1 MLPRTPQKRTLSPLP
16 APVFLSAAMPGVTV
30 ARTRAAC
37 TIIAPV
43 ERSLFGF
50 IFKYSKR
57 EQLLILPLVVA
68 SMLIYFQML
77 DLPKAIINEAIQGK
91 RFAGPDATVPF
102 LKLQITLP
110 AWLGGDAFRIFDG
123 FQLHQLP
130 YLFALTFAFLTL
142 IVVNGG
148 LKFQINTMKG
158 WLGERMLRRL
168 RYALFDHILR
178 FPLSRFRRVK
188 SAELATMIKD
198 EVEPL
203 GGFVGES
210 MIAPT
215 FYALEAFTAM
225 FFIMYQHLYLGLIAL
240 AVVVA
245 QAVIIPRLRRRL
257 LTLAKERQLS
267 ARQLAGR
274 IAEVA
279 DGATEVH
286 ANDTSNYERAEISSR
301 LGRIFRIR
309 FELYQRKFLIKFL
322 NNFLSQVG
330 PFLFYLIGGT
340 LVIKGSLDIGT
351 LVAVIAAYKDLP
363 SPIKE
368 LIDWDQQRLD
378 VQIKYTQVMEQ
389 FTVEDLLPAQLQAP
403 VPDPRLPREGRL
415 RASNLTL
422 AGEAGT
428 KLVDGVSFDVG
439 LDQHVAI
446 LGSHAAGVGELSQML
461 SRLVPP
467 SSGSLEADGV
477 DLCKAPEAV
486 TGRALAYVGPSAYLF
501 PVSVRENLI
510 YGLKHYPVRET
521 PYQGDAL
528 KENEFQRREAARTDS
543 TQLDYNADWI
553 DYRAAGAAG
562 PEELELRIGE
572 VLHTVEL
579 EETIFELGLRSAVE
593 ADKHPGLAESALRAR
608 AAMRTRLAAPDM
620 QGLVEQFDA
629 ERYNRNATLAENLL
643 FGTPLGKTL
652 DIDNLA
658 HNDYMRKVLADTGLA
673 DDLLKTGHK
682 LAETMVELF
691 SGLPPGHEFFERFSF
706 IRQDDLPE
714 VKAVLARATDAGLDK
729 IEEADRDMLLALPF
743 KMISARH
750 RLGLIDEAFEAR
762 ILKARRH
769 FAQNLPAK
777 LRGAVAFFDAAS
789 YNAAASLQDNIL
801 FGKIATGQAQA
812 SVRIGAMLR
821 EVVEAQK
828 LRPQVISIGLGFQVG
843 VGGARLSSADR
854 QKVAI
859 GRALLKRPA
868 VLILEQAAASLDAG
882 SQNRLVAN
890 ILEARKGRS
899 VFWALQRNDL
909 AERFGHTLVMERGRL
924 AEQGRFEE
932 LKTRGGALQ
941 KLLSAG

>member
-1 MLPRTPQKRTLSPLP
+1 M
-16 APVFLSAAMPGVTV
+16 
-30 ARTRAAC
+30 
-37 TIIAPV
+37 

-50 IFKYSKR
+50 IIKYSKR
-57 EQLLILPLVVA
+57 EQLMIVPLVAA
-68 SMLIYFQML
+68 SMLVYYSML
-77 DLPKAIINEAIQGK
+77 GLPKAIINEAIQGK
-91 RFAGPDATVPF
+91 RFAGPESAVPF
-102 LKLQITLP
+102 LKLQVTLP
-110 AWLGGDAFRIFDG
+110 AWLGGESWRLFDG
-123 FQLHQLP
+123 FHLHQLP
-130 YLFALTFAFLTL
+130 YLFALTFAFLSL

-148 LKFQINTMKG
+148 LRFQINTMKG

-178 FPLSRFRRVK
+178 FPLARFRRMK

-210 MIAPT
+210 MITPLSLAGE
-215 FYALEAFTAM
+215 ALTAM
-225 FFIMYQHLYLGLIAL
+225 VFILLQHVYLGMIAFG
-240 AVVVA
+240 VVVL
-245 QAVIIPRLRRRL
+245 QAFVIPRLRRQL
-257 LTLAKERQLS
+257 LTLAKQRQIS

-286 ANDTSNYERAEISSR
+286 AHDTSNYERAEVSSR
-301 LGRIFRIR
+301 LGKIFRIR
-309 FELYQRKFLIKFL
+309 FEFYQRKFLIKFL
-322 NNFLSQVG
+322 NNFLSQVA
-330 PFLFYLIGGT
+330 PFLFYLIGGY
-340 LVIKGSLDIGT
+340 LVIQGRLDIGT

-378 VQIKYTQVMEQ
+378 VQIKYTQVVEQ
-389 FTVEDLLPAQLQAP
+389 FTVEDLAPDALQAP
-403 VPDPRLPREGRL
+403 MASPQLPSAGRV
-415 RASNLTL
+415 RAANLTL

-461 SRLVPP
+461 SRLIVPT
-467 SSGSLEADGV
+467 SGSLEAGGV
-477 DLCKAPEAV
+477 DLVKAPEAV
-486 TGRALAYVGPSAYLF
+486 TGRALAYVGPAAYLF
-501 PVSVRENLI
+501 PLSVRENLV
-510 YGLKHYPVRET
+510 YGLKHHPLREAA
-521 PYQGDAL
+521 YEGEAL
-528 KENEFQRREAARTDS
+528 KEHDFQQREARRTDS
-543 TQLDYNADWI
+543 TLLDYNADWT
-553 DYRAAGAAG
+553 DYQAAGASG
-562 PEELELRIGE
+562 PEELEARISE
-572 VLHTVEL
+572 VLKTVEL
-579 EETIFELGLRSAVE
+579 EETIFELGLRSAVD
-593 ADKHPGLAESALRAR
+593 AGHHPGLAESVLRAR
-608 AAMRTRLAAPDM
+608 DAMRQRLAAPDT

-643 FGTPLGKTL
+643 FGTPVGKTL
-652 DIDNLA
+652 DVDNLA
-658 HNDYMRKVLADTGLA
+658 HNEYMRRVLTDTGLA

-714 VKAVLARATDAGLDK
+714 VKAALARIADAGLEK
-729 IEEADRDMLLALPF
+729 IEEDDRDLLLALPF

-762 ILKARRH
+762 ILAARRH
-769 FAQNLPAK
+769 FAANLPQE
-777 LRGAVAFFDAAS
+777 LRGAVAFFDAAR

-812 SVRIGAMLR
+812 SVRIGAMLH

-828 LRPQVISIGLGFQVG
+828 LRPQVIAIGLGFQVG

-859 GRALLKRPA
+859 ARALLKRPA

-882 SQNRLVAN
+882 TQNRLVAS
-890 ILEARKGRS
+890 ILAARKGRC

-924 AEQGRFEE
+924 AEQGRFDE
-932 LKTRGGALQ
+932 LKARGGALQ

>member
-1 MLPRTPQKRTLSPLP
+1 
-16 APVFLSAAMPGVTV
+16 VD
-30 ARTRAAC
+30 
-37 TIIAPV
+37 
-43 ERSLFGF
+43 RSLFGF

-57 EQLLILPLVVA
+57 EQFMIVPLVVA

-77 DLPKAIINEAIQGK
+77 DLPKAIINEAIQGR
-91 RFAGPDATVPF
+91 RFPSPDATVAF
-102 LKLQITLP
+102 LKLHFTLP
-110 AWLGGDAFRIFDG
+110 AWLGGATLRVFDG
-123 FQLHQLP
+123 FPLHQTP
-130 YLFALTFAFLTL
+130 YLFALTFAFLSL
-142 IVVNGG
+142 IVVQGG

-178 FPLSRFRRVK
+178 FPLARFRRVK

-210 MIAPT
+210 MITPLFLAG
-215 FYALEAFTAM
+215 EAFTAM
-225 FFIMYQHLYLGLIAL
+225 FFIMYQHWALGLIAL
-240 AVVVA
+240 GVVIT
-245 QAVIIPRLRRRL
+245 QALVIPRLRRRL
-257 LTLAKERQLS
+257 LQLARQRQLS
-267 ARQLAGR
+267 ARALAGR

-279 DGATEVH
+279 DGAVEVH
-286 ANDTSNYERAEISSR
+286 AHDTSNYERAEISSR

-309 FELYQRKFLIKFL
+309 FEFYQRKFLIKFL
-322 NNFLSQVG
+322 NNFLSQVA
-330 PFLFYLIGGT
+330 PFLFYLIGGY
-340 LVIKGSLDIGT
+340 LVIVGKLDIGT

-378 VQIKYTQVMEQ
+378 VQIKYTQVVEQ
-389 FTVEDLLPAQLQAP
+389 FTVEDLTPAQVQAP
-403 VPDPRLPREGRL
+403 VPSVEIPQSGRV
-415 RASNLTL
+415 RAANLSL

-428 KLVDGVSFDVG
+428 KLVDGVSLEVG

-461 SRLVPP
+461 ARLIMPT
-467 SSGSLEADGV
+467 SGSLEVGGTDI
-477 DLCKAPEAV
+477 CRAPEAV
-486 TGRALAYVGPSAYLF
+486 TGRALAYVGPAAYLF
-501 PVSVRENLI
+501 PVSVRENLV
-510 YGLKHYPVRET
+510 YGLKHHPGPEPTYE
-521 PYQGDAL
+521 GEAA
-528 KENEFQRREAARTDS
+528 KENEFQKKEAMRTDS
-543 TQLDYNADWI
+543 TLLDYNADWI
-553 DYRAAGAAG
+553 DYAAAGASG
-562 PEELELRIGE
+562 PEDLERCIGE
-572 VLHTVEL
+572 VLKTVEL
-579 EETIFELGLRSAVE
+579 EETIFELGLRSAVD
-593 ADKHPGLAESALRAR
+593 ADQHAGLAESVLRAR
-608 AAMRTRLAAPDM
+608 AEMRRRLGTAEM

-643 FGTPLGKTL
+643 FGTPVGKTL
-652 DIDNLA
+652 DPDNLA
-658 HNDYMRKVLADTGLA
+658 HNEYMRRVLDETGLTE
-673 DDLLKTGHK
+673 DLLKTGHK

-714 VKAVLARATDAGLDK
+714 VKAVLARVADAGLDK
-729 IEEADRDMLLALPF
+729 IEQADRDMLLALPF

-769 FAQNLPAK
+769 FAEHLPAELK
-777 LRGAVAFFDAAS
+777 GAVAFFDAAR

-812 SVRIGAMLR
+812 AARIGAMLR
-821 EVVEAQK
+821 EVVEEQK
-828 LRPQVISIGLGFQVG
+828 LRPQVISIGLGYQVG

-859 GRALLKRPA
+859 ARALLKRPA
-868 VLILEQAAASLDAG
+868 VLILEHAAASLDAG

-890 ILEARKGRS
+890 VLEARKGRC

-909 AERFGHTLVMERGRL
+909 ADRFGHTLVMERGRL
-924 AEQGRFEE
+924 AEQGRFDE
-932 LKTRGGALQ
+932 LKARGGALQ